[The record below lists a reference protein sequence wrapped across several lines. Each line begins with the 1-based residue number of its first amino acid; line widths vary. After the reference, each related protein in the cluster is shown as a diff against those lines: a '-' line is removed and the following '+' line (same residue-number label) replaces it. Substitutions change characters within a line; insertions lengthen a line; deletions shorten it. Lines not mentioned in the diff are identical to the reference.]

1 MSGFFK
7 IFHCRCI
14 FFKTELGFLTSSKSA
29 GYELHMLRYQKPLNG
44 KLFVMNRKQYL
55 YYLQCILKDAF
66 LVCPV
71 TN

>member
-1 MSGFFK
+1 MGFLKF
-7 IFHCRCI
+7 FTAGVF
-14 FFKTELGFLTSSKSA
+14 FFKTELGFLTSRKSA

-44 KLFVMNRKQYL
+44 KLFVMNRKYL